1 MRVMFE
7 DGVWVYLDSESKIN
21 INGQFGNAEQLQF
34 WDARD
39 TKKQV
44 IVNGTPEFFREL
56 MEKLA
61 EAFHCDVKPR

>member
-7 DGVWVYLDSESKIN
+7 DGVWVYLDSESKVN
-21 INGQFGNAEQLQF
+21 TNGQYGDVEQLQF

-44 IVNGTPEFFREL
+44 MVNGTPEFFRDL
-56 MEKLA
+56 MAKLA
-61 EAFHCDVKPR
+61 EAFHCDVVQR